1 MWMRGPPGGR
11 GPQAGAAWSSK
22 DGMAA
27 WASGGGGRVRLHQV
41 PTSPPGSVLNSPQ
54 TAEAQ
59 MEMNPTYNFDG
70 SFEFVNEASLPK

>member
-1 MWMRGPPGGR
+1 MSGCGCGGPVGGR
-11 GPQAGAAWSSK
+11 GPQAGVAWSSK

-27 WASGGGGRVRLHQV
+27 WASGEETVRLPQV

-59 MEMNPTYNFDG
+59 MEMNPTYN
-70 SFEFVNEASLPK
+70 

>member
-1 MWMRGPPGGR
+1 MSRWEPAGGR
-11 GPQAGAAWSSK
+11 GPQAGSSK

-27 WASGGGGRVRLHQV
+27 WASGGGGRVGLPQV
-41 PTSPPGSVLNSPQ
+41 PASPPGSVLSSPQ